1 MAATVAAH
9 AGVGSLAVRAAS
21 TRARCRAGGRA
32 VWANGARD
40 GAPRTEATGRA
51 RGDAERECRRERHE
65 VETPSTSSVGGRAFG
80 ALAAAVIASAGA
92 GAGEHIAA
100 LAAGPLS
107 GVKSEVTKDL
117 RLVERE
123 IQIDAEIIERDIER
137 VPLTL
142 ENFIAKEPPILVG
155 MFFLACI
162 NGTIGLFW
170 ALFFRETV
178 AGPGGE
184 FGKGIV
190 ALRKEV
196 VKGIFKFFGSIL
208 GSYVRER

>member
-1 MAATVAAH
+1 M
-9 AGVGSLAVRAAS
+9 
-21 TRARCRAGGRA
+21 
-32 VWANGARD
+32 WANGARD
-40 GAPRTEATGRA
+40 GAPRTEATGRS
-51 RGDAERECRRERHE
+51 RGDAETECRRERHE
-65 VETPSTSSVGGRAFG
+65 VETPSTSSLGGRAFG

-170 ALFFRETV
+170 ALFFRETA

>member
-9 AGVGSLAVRAAS
+9 AGVASLAARCAPS
-21 TRARCRAGGRA
+21 HARCRTVR
-32 VWANGARD
+32 ANGVRGVRA
-40 GAPRTEATGRA
+40 EATGR
-51 RGDAERECRRERHE
+51 GGVDASYDGEFRRERHE
-65 VETPSTSSVGGRAFG
+65 VDTPSTSSLTGRAFG
-80 ALAAAVIASAGA
+80 ALAAAVIATGGVGTGA
-92 GAGEHIAA
+92 DIAA
-100 LAAGPLS
+100 HAASPLA
-107 GVKSEVTKDL
+107 GVRSEMTKDL
-117 RLVERE
+117 RIVERE

-142 ENFIAKEPPILVG
+142 ENFIAKEPPILIG
-155 MFFLACI
+155 MFFLALI

-170 ALFFRETV
+170 ALFFRETS

-184 FGKGIV
+184 FGKGVV

-196 VKGIFKFFGSIL
+196 VKGIFRFFGNIL

>member
-1 MAATVAAH
+1 M
-9 AGVGSLAVRAAS
+9 GPQPMLWI
-21 TRARCRAGGRA
+21 CRHCGLD
-32 VWANGARD
+32 N
-40 GAPRTEATGRA
+40 
-51 RGDAERECRRERHE
+51 RHE
-65 VETPSTSSVGGRAFG
+65 PPGVLQQILLVQAVGGE
-80 ALAAAVIASAGA
+80 
-92 GAGEHIAA
+92 GE
-100 LAAGPLS
+100 LDTPVLEGRGVRRRPLP
-107 GVKSEVTKDL
+107 VP
-117 RLVERE
+117 
-123 IQIDAEIIERDIER
+123 QIRQRDIER

-142 ENFIAKEPPILVG
+142 ENFIAREPPILVG

-170 ALFFRETV
+170 ALFFRETA

-196 VKGIFKFFGSIL
+196 VKGIFRFFGSIL